1 MEITDHLWLSFI
13 DQPQSDVFV
22 FAMIYFD
29 IYKYLVTEWNNGISI
44 NNIVTFNEYLEKS
57 LMSIE
62 ELINI
67 DESSH

>member
-1 MEITDHLWLSFI
+1 MFSEHI
-13 DQPQSDVFV
+13 QSYLVE
-22 FAMIYFD
+22 FATTSFD
-29 IYKYLVTEWNNGISI
+29 ICKNLAAEWNNGISI

-57 LMSIE
+57 LMLIE